1 MVIYKCSWQTFCS
14 STHKKNSS
22 NQRSG
27 VYLGFQIILKC
38 NSLMECVIH
47 LGRRGRD
54 RMVFGFTTTHATSDY
69 HQQSYQFEPC
79 SWRGVL
85 ETTLGDK
92 VCQWLPTS
100 RRFSPGAPVSSAN
113 NTDRHDI
120 AEILLKVALNTITLT
135 LYIGKSYLYVYLI

>member
-1 MVIYKCSWQTFCS
+1 M
-14 STHKKNSS
+14 
-22 NQRSG
+22 R
-27 VYLGFQIILKC
+27 
-38 NSLMECVIH
+38 IH

-54 RMVFGFTTTHATSDY
+54 RMVFGFTTTHAISDY
-69 HQQSYQFEPC
+69 HQQSYEFEPC

-135 LYIGKSYLYVYLI
+135 LYIGKSYLYVYLIKFFSFYFGQTENIICFFSSRKQFCIPTDSNIIIRT